1 MKLIVFENL
10 LCICDDESVNK
21 YTNILCNYVLCNEH
35 SILTIHRS
43 NSHVSF
49 IEKMF
54 PAYLKIIKF
63 LFAIVKHINIY
74 VDLVHIY

>member
-10 LCICDDESVNK
+10 LCICDDESVFK
-21 YTNILCNYVLCNEH
+21 YTNILCNYVLCNKR
-35 SILTIHRS
+35 SVLAIYRS

-54 PAYLKIIKF
+54 PGYLKIIKF
-63 LFAIVKHINIY
+63 FFVIVKHIKIY
-74 VDLVHIY
+74 VAPVHIY